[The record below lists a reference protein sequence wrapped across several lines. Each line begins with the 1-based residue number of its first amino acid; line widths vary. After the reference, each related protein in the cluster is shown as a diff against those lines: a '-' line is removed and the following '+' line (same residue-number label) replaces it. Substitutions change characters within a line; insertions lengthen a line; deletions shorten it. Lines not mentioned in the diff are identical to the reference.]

1 MLVVNIGDIATL
13 CADLFVYRHDRG
25 SMHLML
31 FTFVSGA
38 VGVHSNGVTSSP
50 NHNGATQAAASQS
63 VDPQLVS
70 MLQQVAN
77 GSVQA
82 ETAARHLRELGA
94 GYQQVRDFAQVCS
107 GARAVAYATRC
118 I

>member
-1 MLVVNIGDIATL
+1 MT
-13 CADLFVYRHDRG
+13 
-25 SMHLML
+25 SK
-31 FTFVSGA
+31 
-38 VGVHSNGVTSSP
+38 GVTNSP
-50 NHNGATQAAASQS
+50 TQNGATPAASSQS

-70 MLQQVAN
+70 LLHQVAD

-107 GARAVAYATRC
+107 EPHMLRARLVC
-118 I
+118 VE